1 MKAAFFIIFAL
12 DIEVSNKTNYNK
24 MKKLN
29 ELITLAQSRDKKR
42 LAVAYAIDHHT
53 LEAVSAAVELGFVD
67 AILVGDRHE
76 ITRVAEEH
84 NIDLSKF
91 IIQEEQTDVKCVER
105 AVELVKTGQADI
117 LMKGMVSSDK
127 YMRGIL
133 HKEKGLVP
141 QGATLSHITLLEV
154 ATYHKLLILSDV
166 AVIPYPDLKQ
176 KLKIVE
182 YLTATAHNIGIE
194 NPKIALVGPSEQ
206 VLAGLP
212 SSFDAAIIAKMWDRG
227 QIAGAI
233 VDGPLSLDTA
243 IDMESVEIKKLVSP
257 VAGDADCI
265 LFPNLDCANVFF
277 KTATKLAGASMAAV
291 VVGAVAPCVLT
302 SRGDNIESKL
312 LSIALAAVS
321 VK

>member
-1 MKAAFFIIFAL
+1 
-12 DIEVSNKTNYNK
+12 

-29 ELITLAQSRDKKR
+29 ELIELAQSRDKKKI
-42 LAVAYAIDHHT
+42 AVAYAVDHHT
-53 LEAVSAAVELGFVD
+53 LEAVSAAVELGFVE

-76 ITRVAEEH
+76 ITKVAKEH
-84 NIDLSKF
+84 NIDITNF
-91 IIQEEQTDVKCVER
+91 IIQEEPTDVRCVER

-141 QGATLSHITLLEV
+141 AGAILSHVTMLEV
-154 ATYHKLLILSDV
+154 ATYNKLLILSDV
-166 AVIPYPDLKQ
+166 AVVPHPDLKQ
-176 KLKIVE
+176 KIKMVG
-182 YLTATAHNIGIE
+182 YLAATAHNIGVT

-206 VLAGLP
+206 VLASIP

-227 QIAGAI
+227 QITGAI

-243 IDMESVEIKKLVSP
+243 IDKESVEIKKLVSP
-257 VAGDADCI
+257 VAGDADCL
-265 LFPNLDCANVFF
+265 LFPNLDSANVFF
-277 KTATKLAGASMAAV
+277 KTATKLAGAKMAAM
-291 VVGAVAPCVLT
+291 VVGASAPCVLT

-312 LSIALAAVS
+312 FSIALAAVS